1 MDIMTGRTYCKET
14 EHVWYN
20 PEPTWTG
27 SVCAKCNMDGAEFE
41 DSQPEVEIEI
51 EVSND
56 RPF

>member
-1 MDIMTGRTYCKET
+1 MTGRKYCKET
-14 EHVWYN
+14 EHIWYN
-20 PEPTWTG
+20 PEPHWTG
-27 SVCAKCNMDGAEFE
+27 SVCAKCNMDGGEFE